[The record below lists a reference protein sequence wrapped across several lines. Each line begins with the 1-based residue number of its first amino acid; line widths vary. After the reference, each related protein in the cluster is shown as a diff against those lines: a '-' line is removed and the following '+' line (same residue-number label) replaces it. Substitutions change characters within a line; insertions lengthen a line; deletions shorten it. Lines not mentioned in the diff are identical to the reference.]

1 MSFNFQSRK
10 QILTLRGVYIIIFLD
25 GDVDAADDI
34 SGHQVSQVAQFER
47 RDLGLAHNGCTK
59 PYISSSAA
67 QNPSYPFHHLHH
79 QCLTKILVNNELTNN
94 N

>member
-1 MSFNFQSRK
+1 MLQNEK
-10 QILTLRGVYIIIFLD
+10 IDLIIIFLD

-47 RDLGLAHNGCTK
+47 QDLGLARNGCTK

-79 QCLTKILVNNELTNN
+79 QCLTKNNELTNN
-94 N
+94 NLAHNI